1 MCCWRSQWR
10 ESKASLAYCRFV
22 MTDTHERGRFL
33 LQLSPG
39 SPQTC
44 YCPLRG
50 QLNVIPVEICACA
63 CPARKLS

>member
-10 ESKASLAYCRFV
+10 ESKASLAYCRFL
-22 MTDTHERGRFL
+22 TKEDAL